1 MTDIHPGTGRRAQHA
16 DHTYVDVGCHRL
28 RVDVAGSGPP
38 LLLLMGLGG
47 NLEMWQPLRDA
58 LPGRELITFDNP
70 GTGGSS
76 TPPFPLS
83 IPQHA
88 AVAARALQ
96 VLGYDCVDVLGVSWG
111 GVVAQQLAIARPQ
124 RVRRL
129 VLASTVAGAMAWP
142 GRPSVLRRMMTP
154 RRYYS
159 REYFE
164 RVAPHIYGG
173 RARRE
178 PASLQHEAQVRL
190 ARPPSLRG
198 YFGQI
203 LAISTFTT
211 APLLHR
217 IQAPTLVLT
226 GDDDPLVPLVNARL
240 LAALIPDA
248 TLHVVAGGGHLVL
261 FDSTD
266 EVGTVIDTFLGRR

>member
-1 MTDIHPGTGRRAQHA
+1 MTDTQVGAGRPRPTAEHA
-16 DHTYVDVGCHRL
+16 YVVVGRHRL
-28 RVDVAGSGPP
+28 RVDITGSGAP

-58 LPGRELITFDNP
+58 LPNRELISFDNP

-76 TPPFPLS
+76 TPPLPLS

-88 AVAARALQ
+88 AVACALLRT
-96 VLGYDCVDVLGVSWG
+96 LGYDRVDVLGVSWG

-129 VLASTVAGAMAWP
+129 VLASTVVGVMSWP
-142 GRPSVLRRMMTP
+142 GRPSVLRHMMTP

-164 RVAPHIYGG
+164 AVAPTIYGG
-173 RARRE
+173 RARRD
-178 PASLQHEAQVRL
+178 PGYLQGEAQARL

-198 YFGQI
+198 YLGQI
-203 LAISTFTT
+203 AAISTFSSL
-211 APLLHR
+211 PLLHR
-217 IQAPTLVLT
+217 IQAPTLVLN
-226 GDDDPLVPLVNARL
+226 GDDDPLVPLVNARVL
-240 LAALIPDA
+240 STLIPDA
-248 TLHVVAGGGHLVL
+248 TLHIVRDGGHLVL
-261 FDSTD
+261 FDSAD
-266 EVGTVIDTFLGRR
+266 EVGGVISTFLDD

>member
-1 MTDIHPGTGRRAQHA
+1 MTDTQTGGRRSSPLT
-16 DHTYVDVGCHRL
+16 DHTYVDVGVHRL
-28 RVDVAGSGPP
+28 RVAITGGGPP

-58 LPGRELITFDNP
+58 LPGREIITFDNP

-76 TPPFPLS
+76 TPAFPLS
-83 IPQHA
+83 IPHHA
-88 AVAARALQ
+88 AVADRLLHK
-96 VLGYDCVDVLGVSWG
+96 LGYGTIDVLGVSWG
-111 GVVAQQLAIARPQ
+111 GVVAQTLAIARPR

-129 VLASTVAGAMAWP
+129 VLASTVAGAMGVP

-159 REYFE
+159 RAYFE
-164 RVAPHIYGG
+164 QVAPTIYGG

-178 PASLQHEAQVRL
+178 PASLQGEAQVRL
-190 ARPPSLRG
+190 ARPPSWRG
-198 YFGQI
+198 YFGQV

-211 APLLHR
+211 LPLLPRLH
-217 IQAPTLVLT
+217 APTLVLS

-240 LAALIPDA
+240 LAALIPNA
-248 TLHVVAGGGHLVL
+248 TLHVVAGGGHLIL

-266 EVGTVIDTFLGRR
+266 EVAGVIETFLGA

>member
-1 MTDIHPGTGRRAQHA
+1 M
-16 DHTYVDVGCHRL
+16 
-28 RVDVAGSGPP
+28 
-38 LLLLMGLGG
+38 
-47 NLEMWQPLRDA
+47 
-58 LPGRELITFDNP
+58 
-70 GTGGSS
+70 
-76 TPPFPLS
+76 
-83 IPQHA
+83 PQHA

-129 VLASTVAGAMAWP
+129 VLASTMAGATGWP
-142 GRPSVLRRMMTP
+142 GRPAVLRRMMTP

-159 REYFE
+159 RSYFE
-164 RVAPHIYGG
+164 AVAPTLYGG
-173 RARRE
+173 RARRD
-178 PASLQHEAQVRL
+178 PAYLQGEAQMRL
-190 ARPPSLRG
+190 ARPPSWRG
-198 YFGQI
+198 YFGQV

-217 IQAPTLVLT
+217 IQAPTLVVS

-240 LAALIPDA
+240 LAALIPRA
-248 TLHVVAGGGHLVL
+248 TLHVVRGGGHLLL

-266 EVGTVIDTFLGRR
+266 EVGSVIQAFLGDGS